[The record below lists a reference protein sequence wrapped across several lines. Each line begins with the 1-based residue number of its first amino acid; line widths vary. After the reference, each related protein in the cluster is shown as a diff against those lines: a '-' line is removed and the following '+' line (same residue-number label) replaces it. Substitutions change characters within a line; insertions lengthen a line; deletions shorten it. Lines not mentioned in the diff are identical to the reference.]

1 MNFSFKEHKNLIFVV
16 IFSTLLLLSIV
27 LNVVFVF
34 TKPVVK
40 YKIDDNI
47 LFFGDSLTARYDLDF
62 YFPKKNVINKGVG
75 GEKTEDLLERIDKDV
90 YEYNPSKI
98 FVQCGIND
106 IINDIDK
113 EDILLNIRTIITG
126 IKVNRSYAKV
136 YMESL
141 YPVNEKKVKDSD
153 NEKHRKLNNKQIKE
167 YNEEIKKI
175 CEDNNIIYINVFD
188 EMTDKDGN
196 LKELYTNDG
205 LHLTN
210 LGYLKLTSILK
221 EYIEK

>member
-16 IFSTLLLLSIV
+16 FFSTLLLLSIV

-90 YEYNPSKI
+90 YEYNPSKL

-196 LKELYTNDG
+196 LKELYTDDG

>member
-16 IFSTLLLLSIV
+16 FFSTLLLLSIV

-40 YKIDDNI
+40 YKIDNNI

-175 CEDNNIIYINVFD
+175 CEDNSIIYINVFD

-221 EYIEK
+221 DYIEK

>member
-16 IFSTLLLLSIV
+16 LFSTLLLLSIV

-40 YKIDDNI
+40 YKIDNNI

-175 CEDNNIIYINVFD
+175 CEDNSIIYINVFD

>member
-16 IFSTLLLLSIV
+16 FFSTLLLLSIV

>member
-196 LKELYTNDG
+196 LKELYTDDG

>member
-16 IFSTLLLLSIV
+16 FFSTLLLLSIV

-221 EYIEK
+221 DYIEK

>member
-40 YKIDDNI
+40 YKIDNNI

>member
-40 YKIDDNI
+40 YKIDNNI

-175 CEDNNIIYINVFD
+175 CEDNSIIYINVFD

-196 LKELYTNDG
+196 LKELYTDDG